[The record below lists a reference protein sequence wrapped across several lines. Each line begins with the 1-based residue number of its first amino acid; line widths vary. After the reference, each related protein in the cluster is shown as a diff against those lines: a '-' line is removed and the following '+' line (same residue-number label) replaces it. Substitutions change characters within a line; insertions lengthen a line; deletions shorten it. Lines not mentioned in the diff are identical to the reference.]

1 MDRDSDGYPSSPL
14 SRRAGVH
21 TPSWVTFREEER
33 ASNTVRFP
41 EAREA
46 NWAGRA
52 LYATAKVLCFPF
64 KPLRDDRLSRK
75 DKFEMREPTTTRPV
89 AVDPIE
95 AYKTKVKL
103 LETELE
109 RLNKKLE
116 DLRRDYS
123 RLYTRAQHSDARY
136 TDARLKFKR
145 LREAYE
151 DLARVTY
158 ETYGKEEFRAL
169 KEKIEADK
177 QQVAKKRFLAS
188 QTMLAINTD
197 DTDTESAVH

>member
-1 MDRDSDGYPSSPL
+1 MDRDSEDGYPSSPL

-21 TPSWVTFREEER
+21 TPSWVTFQEEER
-33 ASNTVRFP
+33 ASNT
-41 EAREA
+41 
-46 NWAGRA
+46 
-52 LYATAKVLCFPF
+52 VLCFPF
-64 KPLRDDRLSRK
+64 KPLRDVRLSRK
-75 DKFEMREPTTTRPV
+75 DKFEMREPTRPV
-89 AVDPIE
+89 AIDPIE

-123 RLYTRAQHSDARY
+123 RLYTRAQHSDARCV
-136 TDARLKFKR
+136 DAKWKFKR

-177 QQVAKKRFLAS
+177 QQVARKRFLAS
-188 QTMLAINTD
+188 QTMLVINTD
-197 DTDTESAVH
+197 DTDTESAAH

>member
-14 SRRAGVH
+14 SRRAGVQ

-33 ASNTVRFP
+33 ASNTV
-41 EAREA
+41 
-46 NWAGRA
+46 
-52 LYATAKVLCFPF
+52 LCFPF
-64 KPLRDDRLSRK
+64 KPLRDVRLSRK

-123 RLYTRAQHSDARY
+123 RLYTRAQHSDARC
-136 TDARLKFKR
+136 TDARWKFKR

-169 KEKIEADK
+169 KEKVEADK
-177 QQVAKKRFLAS
+177 QQVARKRFLAS
-188 QTMLAINTD
+188 QTMLVINTD
-197 DTDTESAVH
+197 DTDTESAAH